1 MKNRISL
8 SGMTNDMWHLGPV
21 RRVLAVF
28 VGACATVLLLAAGSP
43 PLQAQARTAPEDE
56 RAFHRLVAGQMNTDD
71 LLEAQ
76 NWTEMS
82 DPVRPYVIRLTDGGG
97 LSCGLATQEE
107 MVSIREAIDRMPP
120 RTPPS
125 GKYALAPP
133 AANISVN
140 YTGFTQEAQD
150 AFQRAVDIW
159 SSRLIATVPIEIAAS
174 FGEIDS
180 LGSAS
185 PAKFFKFKERSF
197 FYPVGLINEI
207 AERDVDPDEPDIEI
221 TMSDSEDWY
230 YGLDGNPGENQLDF
244 VSVVLH
250 EIGHGLGIID
260 SFRSEEDGSAR
271 FGLEVADDDS
281 GELYPYIF
289 DVWILDRDLN
299 WLTGIGDTPGDFS
312 NPSEELFEALTGIK
326 LFWIGGEASEA
337 NGGELNSILLW
348 APEEFNSRNSV
359 AHLDYDA
366 YPPGT
371 PNELMNP
378 FQPRGMAIHDPGPI
392 VLAMLS
398 DMGWTI
404 REQTLQIPHFGV
416 GGGLSSDVVVTNRSS
431 TETAS
436 VAIDVWDPEGNALD
450 GNLILGVGAAR
461 FDLLPLGSRTLTLSN
476 DEGGVLTGSMTVSS
490 TTPVSAVVRFDFQG
504 TGITG
509 VGTSP
514 RLRAA
519 IAPVRRSGNLSS
531 GVAIRNP
538 ELAAQTIDLELKDED
553 GLVVP
558 GGEASRTIEAGGRI
572 AEFIEQFFPEADTAD
587 FKGEISIRA
596 RAGQIAVIVLEL
608 EVGRA
613 FTTLPVSPID

>member
-1 MKNRISL
+1 
-8 SGMTNDMWHLGPV
+8 MTRRYICVPV
-21 RRVLAVF
+21 AYFLLNFSILA
-28 VGACATVLLLAAGSP
+28 
-43 PLQAQARTAPEDE
+43 
-56 RAFHRLVAGQMNTDD
+56 
-71 LLEAQ
+71 AQ
-76 NWTEMS
+76 NWMEMS
-82 DPVRPYVIRLTDGGG
+82 DPVRPYVTRLTDGNG

-133 AANISVN
+133 AANISIN
-140 YTGFTQEAQD
+140 YNGFTPEARA

-159 SSRLIATVPIEIAAS
+159 SSLLITTVPIEIEAN
-174 FGEIDS
+174 FTTFEEEKDF
-180 LGSAS
+180 LGLAGPST
-185 PAKFFKFKERSF
+185 FFFHKITEL
-197 FYPVGLINEI
+197 FYPVALFSQFVG
-207 AERDVDPDEPDIEI
+207 RDYDPGEPDLEVS
-221 TMSDSEDWY
+221 MSDSSNWY
-230 YGLDGNPGENQLDF
+230 YGLDGNPGENQFDF

-250 EIGHGLGIID
+250 EIGHGLGFSD
-260 SFRSEEDGSAR
+260 SFRVDESTEEAEYGIN
-271 FGLEVADDDS
+271 DDNI
-281 GELYPYIF
+281 PTAF
-289 DVWILDRDLN
+289 DAFILVL
-299 WLTGIGDTPGDFS
+299 DTENEWRRLIDEDEYT
-312 NPSEELFEALTGIK
+312 NPSIELAEAITGIK
-326 LFWIGGEASEA
+326 LFWYGTKTGEA
-337 NGGELNSILLW
+337 NGGHRPVLLW
-348 APEEFNSRNSV
+348 APGEYGRSSV

-378 FQPRGMAIHDPGPI
+378 FLPSGMAIHDPGPI
-392 VLAMLS
+392 VLAMLG

-416 GGGLSSDVVVTNRSS
+416 GSGLSSDVVVTNRSS

-436 VAIDVWDPEGNALD
+436 VAIDVWDPEGSELD
-450 GNLILGVGAAR
+450 GNLILGVGADR
-461 FDLLPLGSRTLTLSN
+461 FDLSPSGSRTLTLSH
-476 DEGGVLTGSMTVSS
+476 DGSDLLTGSITVSS
-490 TTPVSAVVRFDFQG
+490 DTPVSAVVRFDFQG

-572 AEFIEQFFPEADTAD
+572 AAFIEQFFPEADTAD